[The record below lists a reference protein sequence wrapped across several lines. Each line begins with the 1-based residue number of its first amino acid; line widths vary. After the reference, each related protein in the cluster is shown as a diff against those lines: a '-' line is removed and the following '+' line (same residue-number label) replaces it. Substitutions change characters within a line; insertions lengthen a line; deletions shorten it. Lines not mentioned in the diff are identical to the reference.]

1 MAAMGRSSRATRGA
15 DRSTGRAAERGR
27 TAAEAEP
34 TATGPGGRTHA
45 QGPLTRPVGS
55 GLAELRP
62 DRDRSAAWSLLI
74 DGAPQSLVDLADPTH
89 LGFEYQRRLGH
100 LIDLVAPPG
109 RPLTVLHLGGG
120 ALTLARYVAAT
131 RPRSRQQVAEIDTA
145 LTELVRTELPLER
158 GWQIKV
164 RGADAR
170 SVLERAPEGGVDLV
184 IADVFSG
191 ARTPAH
197 CTTVEFA
204 TLAARALAPG
214 GWYTA
219 NIADGSALTF
229 ARSQIATL
237 SAVFPE
243 LCLVADPAV
252 LRGKRFGN
260 LVLAAAHTP
269 LPIADLTRRVAS
281 DAAHGRVE
289 HGRPLADFAAGATP
303 TTDTTATPSPAPPP
317 GVFH

>member
-1 MAAMGRSSRATRGA
+1 MAGMGRSNRAGRAT
-15 DRSTGRAAERGR
+15 DRARATAEN
-27 TAAEAEP
+27 APA
-34 TATGPGGRTHA
+34 ATGPGGRTHA
-45 QGPLTRPVGS
+45 QGPLSRAVDS

-62 DRDRSAAWSLLI
+62 DRDRPAAWSLLI

-100 LIDLVAPPG
+100 LVDLVAPPG

-158 GWQIKV
+158 GWQVKV
-164 RGADAR
+164 RGSDAR
-170 SVLERAPEGGVDLV
+170 SVLERTPESVVDLV

-191 ARTPAH
+191 ARVPAH
-197 CTTVEFA
+197 CTTVEFTA
-204 TLAARALAPG
+204 LAARVLAPG
-214 GWYTA
+214 GWYA
-219 NIADGSALTF
+219 VNIADGSALPF
-229 ARSQIATL
+229 ARSQVATL
-237 SAVFPE
+237 GAVFPE

-269 LPIADLTRRVAS
+269 LPVAELARRVAS
-281 DAAHGRVE
+281 DAALGRVE
-289 HGRPLADFAAGATP
+289 HGRVLADFAAGAVP
-303 TTDTTATPSPAPPP
+303 VTDAAATPSPAPPP
-317 GVFH
+317 GVFR

>member
-1 MAAMGRSSRATRGA
+1 MGRSRAARG
-15 DRSTGRAAERGR
+15 TGRDTERDTGP
-27 TAAEAEP
+27 A
-34 TATGPGGRTHA
+34 ATGPGGRTHA
-45 QGPLTRPVGS
+45 QGPLTRPVDS

-62 DRDRSAAWSLLI
+62 DRDRPDAWSLLI

-100 LIDLVAPPG
+100 LIDLAAPPG

-158 GWQIKV
+158 GWLIKV
-164 RGADAR
+164 RGSDAR
-170 SVLERAPEGGVDLV
+170 SVLERTPEGSVDLV
-184 IADVFSG
+184 ITDVFSG

-197 CTTVEFA
+197 CTTVEFT

-214 GWYTA
+214 GRYAA
-219 NIADGSALTF
+219 NIADGSALRF
-229 ARSQIATL
+229 ARSQVATL
-237 SAVFPE
+237 GAVFPE
-243 LCLVADPAV
+243 LCLIADPAV

-260 LVLAAAHTP
+260 LVLAAGHDP
-269 LPIADLTRRVAS
+269 LPLADLTRRVAS
-281 DAAHGRVE
+281 DAALGRVE
-289 HGRPLADFAAGATP
+289 HGPGLTDFTAGAVP
-303 TTDTTATPSPAPPP
+303 ATDATAAPSPAPPP
-317 GVFH
+317 GVFR

>member
-1 MAAMGRSSRATRGA
+1 MGRSSRSSRSGRGGAPAAAPTAATGTGGSAGA
-15 DRSTGRAAERGR
+15 TGSTGRS
-27 TAAEAEP
+27 
-34 TATGPGGRTHA
+34 HA
-45 QGPLTRPVGS
+45 QGPLSRQVGS

-62 DRDRSAAWSLLI
+62 DRDRPAAWSLLI

-100 LIDLVAPPG
+100 VIDLVAPPG

-131 RPRSRQQVAEIDTA
+131 RPRSRQQVAEIDTE
-145 LTELVRTELPLER
+145 LTELVRAELPLER

-170 SVLERAPEGGVDLV
+170 SVLERTPEGAVDLV
-184 IADVFSG
+184 ITDVFSG

-197 CTTVEFA
+197 CTTVEFTA
-204 TLAARALAPG
+204 LAARALAPG
-214 GWYTA
+214 GWYAA
-219 NIADGSALTF
+219 NIADGSALPF

-237 SAVFPE
+237 GAVFPE
-243 LCLVADPAV
+243 LCLIADPAV

-269 LPIADLTRRVAS
+269 LPIAELTRRVAS
-281 DAAHGRVE
+281 DPAHARVE
-289 HGRPLADFAAGATP
+289 HGRPLTDFAAGATP
-303 TTDTTATPSPAPPP
+303 ATDATAAPSPAPPP
-317 GVFH
+317 GVFR